1 MVNVVSGSLI
11 VTESTCYFNAIFAK
25 LSNTNQPVITV
36 KPATIYK
43 IMALN
48 SRKCLGK
55 SRPGEK

>member
-36 KPATIYK
+36 KGSFSPGRCTTICCK
-43 IMALN
+43 ELDAG
-48 SRKCLGK
+48 C
-55 SRPGEK
+55 